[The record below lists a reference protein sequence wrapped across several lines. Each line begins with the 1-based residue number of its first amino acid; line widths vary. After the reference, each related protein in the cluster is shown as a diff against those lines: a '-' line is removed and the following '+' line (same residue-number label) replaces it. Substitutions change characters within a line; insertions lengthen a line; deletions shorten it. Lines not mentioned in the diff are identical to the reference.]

1 MNKFG
6 LCAVVCLM
14 FSSNLFARWALNPDE
29 STLKFISIKKDSV
42 AEVSQF
48 KQFEGS
54 IDKTGLVNIAI
65 DLSSVD
71 SNIGIRDE
79 RLKSI
84 LFEVAKYSFASLTG
98 KVDITRASGM
108 KTGEYFT
115 DIVTLNLS
123 LHGVVK
129 DVEAEITVVKLQ
141 DNRWLISSAKP
152 VILNASD
159 FNMIDGINTLREL
172 AGLSSIATA
181 IPVTFELVFSAG

>member
-1 MNKFG
+1 
-6 LCAVVCLM
+6 
-14 FSSNLFARWALNPDE
+14 
-29 STLKFISIKKDSV
+29 
-42 AEVSQF
+42 
-48 KQFEGS
+48 
-54 IDKTGLVNIAI
+54 
-65 DLSSVD
+65 
-71 SNIGIRDE
+71 
-79 RLKSI
+79 
-84 LFEVAKYSFASLTG
+84 
-98 KVDITRASGM
+98 M

-129 DVEAEITVVKLQ
+129 DVEAEVTVVKLQ